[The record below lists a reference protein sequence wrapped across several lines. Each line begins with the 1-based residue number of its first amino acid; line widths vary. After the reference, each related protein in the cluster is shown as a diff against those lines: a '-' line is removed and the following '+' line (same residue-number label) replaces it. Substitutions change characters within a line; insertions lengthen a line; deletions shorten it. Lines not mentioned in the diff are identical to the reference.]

1 MTWQPVDYIVA
12 VLALGIAVA
21 LILTTGAPLA
31 LHKPLSEER
40 AKLLNSLA
48 VALIAIIALYVGAK
62 VEGLHQ

>member
-1 MTWQPVDYIVA
+1 MIWHPVDYIVA

-21 LILTTGAPLA
+21 LIVTTGVPLA

-48 VALIAIIALYVGAK
+48 VALIAIIAMYVGHRIENIA
-62 VEGLHQ
+62 Q